1 VFGWSMALL
10 LFMCVIVVLQAS
22 PVLGWMVP

>member
-22 PVLGWMVP
+22 PVLGWIVP

>member
-1 VFGWSMALL
+1 VFGWSILLL
-10 LFMCVIVVLQAS
+10 LFMCIIVVLQAS